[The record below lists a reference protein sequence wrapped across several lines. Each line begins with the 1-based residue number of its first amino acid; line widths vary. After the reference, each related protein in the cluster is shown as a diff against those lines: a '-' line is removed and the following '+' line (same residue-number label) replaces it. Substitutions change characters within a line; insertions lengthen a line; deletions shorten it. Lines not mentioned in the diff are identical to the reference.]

1 MPMAMMLQRA
11 QSATRSERCMNIA
24 LQQTNIL
31 NNNQK
36 EQSRMKKQYDSPKMQ
51 LIVFNTKDV
60 ITISGGPELDD
71 NEMPIL

>member
-1 MPMAMMLQRA
+1 
-11 QSATRSERCMNIA
+11 
-24 LQQTNIL
+24 
-31 NNNQK
+31 
-36 EQSRMKKQYDSPKMQ
+36 MKKQYDSPKMQ